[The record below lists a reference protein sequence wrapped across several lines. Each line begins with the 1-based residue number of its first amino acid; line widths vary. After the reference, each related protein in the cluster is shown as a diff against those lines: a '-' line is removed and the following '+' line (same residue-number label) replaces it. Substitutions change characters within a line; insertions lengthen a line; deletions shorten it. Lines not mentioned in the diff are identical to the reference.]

1 MTRIGRNEPCP
12 CGSGRKYK
20 KCCLPRHRDNP
31 AASPLRRLK
40 ISLLS
45 EIGKI
50 QDVAR
55 HRVET
60 VRQLGVFI
68 LFADKEG
75 NAWLLEITESD
86 AVQLAR
92 AGQPLEVP
100 VNENPDTIEINWS
113 HTFTI
118 GDRNLLLNSYADG
131 RETRLEQV
139 PARRI
144 NAEIRRIRG
153 KYSSDQL
160 NRVHIDRPE
169 AAA

>member
-20 KCCLPRHRDNP
+20 QCCLQRQREDP
-31 AASPLRRLK
+31 AAFPLRRLK
-40 ISLLS
+40 ISLLA
-45 EIGKI
+45 EIEKI
-50 QDVAR
+50 QDAAR
-55 HRVET
+55 HRKET
-60 VRQLGVFI
+60 VRELGVFI
-68 LFADKEG
+68 LFADQEG

-92 AGQPLEVP
+92 AGRPLEVP

-113 HTFTI
+113 HTFVL
-118 GDRNLLLNSYADG
+118 GERNLLVRSYADR
-131 RETRLEQV
+131 RETCLEQV

-144 NAEIRRIRG
+144 NTVIRRIRG
-153 KYSSDQL
+153 KYSPDQL
-160 NRVHIDRPE
+160 SRVHLDSPE

>member
-20 KCCLPRHRDNP
+20 KCCLPRHRETT
-31 AASPLRRLK
+31 AASPMRRLK

-50 QDVAR
+50 QDAAR
-55 HRVET
+55 RQVET
-60 VRQLGVFI
+60 VRELGVFI

-92 AGQPLEVP
+92 AGQPLDVP

-113 HTFTI
+113 HTFTL

-131 RETRLEQV
+131 RETCLGQV
-139 PARRI
+139 PTRQI
-144 NAEIRRIRG
+144 NAAIRRIRG
-153 KYSSDQL
+153 KYSPDQL
-160 NRVHIDRPE
+160 NRVHIDSP
-169 AAA
+169 AAAA

>member
-20 KCCLPRHRDNP
+20 QCCLQRHRENP
-31 AASPLRRLK
+31 AASPMRRLK

-68 LFADKEG
+68 LFADKGG

-86 AVQLAR
+86 AIQLAR

-118 GDRNLLLNSYADG
+118 GDRDLLLNSYADG
-131 RETRLEQV
+131 RKTCLEQV
-139 PARRI
+139 PTRRI

-160 NRVHIDRPE
+160 NRVHLDRPE

>member
-20 KCCLPRHRDNP
+20 QCCLQRHRESP
-31 AASPLRRLK
+31 AASPMQRLK

-55 HRVET
+55 HQVET
-60 VRQLGVFI
+60 VRELGVFI
-68 LFADKEG
+68 LFADKDG

-118 GDRNLLLNSYADG
+118 GDRNLLLKSYADG
-131 RETRLEQV
+131 RETCLQRV
-139 PARRI
+139 PTRRI
-144 NAEIRRIRG
+144 NAVIRRIRG
-153 KYSSDQL
+153 KYSPDQL
-160 NRVHIDRPE
+160 NRVHLERPE

>member
-1 MTRIGRNEPCP
+1 MTKIGRNEPCP

-20 KCCLPRHRDNP
+20 QCCLRRHKENQ
-31 AASPLRRLK
+31 AAFPLRRLK

-45 EIGKI
+45 EIEKI
-50 QDVAR
+50 RDAAR
-55 HRVET
+55 HQVET
-60 VRQLGVFI
+60 VLELGVFI
-68 LFADKEG
+68 LFADQGG

-92 AGQPLEVP
+92 AGQPLDVP

-113 HTFTI
+113 HTFVL

-131 RETRLEQV
+131 RETCLEQV

-144 NAEIRRIRG
+144 NAAIRRIRG
-153 KYSSDQL
+153 KYSPDQL
-160 NRVHIDRPE
+160 NRVHLNRQE